1 MEPGFESPYRYQL
14 SRSESCPAGA
24 TSAASVRRRRTNLYS
39 ETVQLLGPG
48 GFKPRLVGI
57 GVLLGLAGA
66 LIGLAVSATTLG
78 RAMEDTTYDWRLRA
92 VARPADARPD
102 IALVLI
108 NESSL
113 RALEPAFGAWPWP
126 RLLHAGVIDFLARAQ
141 ARVIAY
147 DVLFLEQDRRTSFE
161 AGGRQISGA
170 DSDGALVES
179 VRRAGNVVL
188 VSDAVFEG
196 LEQDDSSGKKAD
208 RPSLKIAYRPGG
220 DFPKRPAFKLPF
232 PDLANAAYA
241 VGHNY
246 VRKGSRGIARDI
258 WPFITANGAAVP
270 SLGLAASLA
279 ALKTPPG
286 EVVVEDRSLR
296 LGAVRMPLAAD
307 SSVLL
312 NFHGGHRSESGGFTY
327 PTFAFFDVLLS
338 EDRAQSGEKPP
349 IDPAVFRD
357 KVVFVGTSADGLS
370 DIWDTPFLNT
380 GGMPGVQLHAALADD
395 VLSGRFMRGA
405 PSRQD
410 VLLTLAVGAIVGLV
424 ATVIRVAWS
433 VPMVLVAAIAFGA
446 WLTHGVGQGVWH
458 AALAPLVAT
467 FVAAFEG
474 VGWQYFVEGREKRRV
489 SKLFGRYVSKDVYEL
504 LMSDPSLAR
513 LGGERREMTVLFSD
527 IRGFTAASE
536 KGAPEDIVRQLN
548 EYFTAMVDVLFRHQ
562 GTLDKF
568 VGDMVMGLFGA
579 PVKDPHHADH
589 AVQAALEMAS
599 TLARLNDAWA
609 ANGSPRMEIGIGINT
624 GEMIAGNI
632 GSDAIMSYTVI
643 GDAVNLGARLESLNK
658 DYGTRILI
666 SEETRSQLTVP
677 VATRSIGEVSV
688 KGRKRPVVV
697 YEVTEQKP

>member
-1 MEPGFESPYRYQL
+1 MSRTKTPRLRPSLRL
-14 SRSESCPAGA
+14 SAIGA
-24 TSAASVRRRRTNLYS
+24 
-39 ETVQLLGPG
+39 LLG
-48 GFKPRLVGI
+48 I
-57 GVLLGLAGA
+57 AGA
-66 LIGLAVSATTLG
+66 LVGLAVSATTLG
-78 RAMEDTTYDWRLRA
+78 HAMEDTTYDWRLRA

-102 IALVLI
+102 IAIVLI

-126 RLLHAGVIDFLARAQ
+126 RFLHSGVIDFLARAG

-147 DVLFLEQDRRTSFE
+147 DVLFLERDRRTSFD
-161 AGGRQISGA
+161 AGGRQMSGA
-170 DSDGALVES
+170 DSDAALVES
-179 VRRAGNVVL
+179 VTRAGNVVL
-188 VSDAVFEG
+188 VSDAVFDG
-196 LEQDDSSGKKAD
+196 LEQEDLSGKKMA
-208 RPSLKIAYRPGG
+208 GG
-220 DFPKRPAFKLPF
+220 PF
-232 PDLANAAYA
+232 PERSAFRRPFSDLANAAHS
-241 VGHNY
+241 VGHNL
-246 VRKGSRGIARDI
+246 VRKGSRGIARDT

-279 ALKTPPG
+279 ASKTPAS
-286 EVVVEDRSLR
+286 EVLVDNGALR
-296 LGAVRMPLAAD
+296 LGAGRMPLHAD

-312 NFHGGHRSESGGFTY
+312 NFHGGHRSENGDFTY
-327 PTFAFFDVLLS
+327 PTFGFFDVLLS

-357 KVVFVGTSADGLS
+357 KLVFVGTSADGLS

-395 VLSGRFMRGA
+395 VLSGRFMRRA
-405 PSRQD
+405 PARQD
-410 VLLTLAVGAIVGLV
+410 ALLTVAVGVIVGLV
-424 ATVIRVAWS
+424 ATMIRVAWA
-433 VPMVLVAAIAFGA
+433 VPTVLVAAIAFGA
-446 WLTHGVGQGVWH
+446 WLTLALGQGVWH
-458 AALAPLVAT
+458 AALAPLIAT

-589 AVQAALEMAS
+589 AVQAALEMTS
-599 TLARLNDAWA
+599 TLARLNDGWA
-609 ANGSPRMEIGIGINT
+609 ASGSPRMEIGIGINT

-666 SEETRSQLTVP
+666 SEETRSRLTVP
-677 VATRSIGEVSV
+677 VSTRSIGEVSV
-688 KGRKRPVVV
+688 KGRKRLVVV
-697 YEVTEQKP
+697 YEVTEQKT